1 MSKIEKIGAR
11 LLRGIAAMLL
21 ISVVAIEG
29 ASAQSTERSRRDFEL
44 GKSTEIL
51 ANIMREFEM
60 GHVDNIKASDLL
72 NSATQG
78 MIAATDPYSEYIPE
92 ESMADFE
99 MLTTGRYAG
108 VGSLI
113 RKKGD
118 YVLFAQ
124 PYKNSP
130 SDEAGVKIG
139 DKILAINGED
149 MKGRPVE
156 DISSRLRG
164 EPETVVEVVVERSY
178 DSTIDTLHFTRRRIS
193 IPSVGYAGYIRDGIA
208 YISHDDFIEGSY
220 NEMRTALEHIMATDT
235 LRGIILDYRSN
246 GGGVMQ
252 EAVDIASLFV
262 PRGQRIVSLMGR
274 DSSSLHHYATEHAPI
289 AADVPIVVLVNG
301 ASASASEILAG
312 ALQDTDRAVVMGQ
325 RTYGKGL
332 VQGTRHV
339 GYNGYLKY
347 TTAKYYIP
355 SGRCIQSRNYQS
367 GGTTTMVPDS
377 LITEFR
383 TAGGRKVYD
392 GGGIV
397 PDVKVDAEYV
407 SRFALTLYAMGYMED
422 WADEYM
428 RKHHDEVIDVRTFKL
443 TDEDYADFCCFVEE
457 RDVPYESETRRA
469 LTTLEKATKND
480 RYDESL
486 DEAIEALK
494 SLIKDDKMSNMETYR
509 NEIEE
514 AITSDVLLRYA
525 YREGVM
531 EHSAVNDALVDKA
544 VELLLNREEYERI
557 LREQDLDMH

>member
-1 MSKIEKIGAR
+1 MIENLCKRILCCVGMVT
-11 LLRGIAAMLL
+11 LVGIAT
-21 ISVVAIEG
+21 IES
-29 ASAQSTERSRRDFEL
+29 ASAQSSERTRRDFEL
-44 GKSTEIL
+44 GKAIEIL
-51 ANIMREFEM
+51 ANIMREFEG
-60 GHVDNIKASDLL
+60 GHVDDIESSELL
-72 NSATQG
+72 KHAAAG

-92 ESMADFE
+92 EAMADFE
-99 MLTTGRYAG
+99 MMTTGRYAG

-118 YVLFAQ
+118 YILFAQ

-156 DISSRLRG
+156 DISKRLRG
-164 EPETVVEVVVERSY
+164 EPETVVDVVVERSL
-178 DSTIDTLHFTRRRIS
+178 DGAIDTLHITRRRIS
-193 IPSVGYAGYIRDGIA
+193 IPSIGYAGYIRDGIA
-208 YISHDDFIEGSY
+208 YITHNDFIEGSY
-220 NEMRTALEHIMATDT
+220 NEMRSALERLMATDS

-262 PRGQRIVSLMGR
+262 PRGERIVSLMGR
-274 DSSSLHHYATEHAPI
+274 DSSSLHHYTTEHAPLALDI
-289 AADVPIVVLVNG
+289 PIVVLVNG
-301 ASASASEILAG
+301 SSASASEILAG
-312 ALQDTDRAVVMGQ
+312 ALQDTDRAVIMGQ

-355 SGRCIQSRNYQS
+355 SGRCIQSRNYNH
-367 GGTTTMVPDS
+367 GGKSVVVPDS
-377 LITEFR
+377 LISEFHTR
-383 TAGGRKVYD
+383 GGRKVYD

-397 PDVKVDAEYV
+397 PDVKIEPEYV

-428 RKHHDEVIDVRTFKL
+428 RKHHNEVIDVRTFCL
-443 TDEDYADFCCFVEE
+443 TDEDYADFCRFVEE

-469 LTTLEKATKND
+469 LTTLEKAAEND

-486 DEAIEALK
+486 KEAIATLK
-494 SLIKDDKMSNMETYR
+494 GLIKDDKMSNMQTYR
-509 NEIEE
+509 EEIEE
-514 AITSDVLLRYA
+514 AITADVILRFA
-525 YREGVM
+525 YSEGVM
-531 EHSAVNDALVDKA
+531 ENSAANDAMVEQA
-544 VELLLNREEYERI
+544 VELLLNSAEYARI